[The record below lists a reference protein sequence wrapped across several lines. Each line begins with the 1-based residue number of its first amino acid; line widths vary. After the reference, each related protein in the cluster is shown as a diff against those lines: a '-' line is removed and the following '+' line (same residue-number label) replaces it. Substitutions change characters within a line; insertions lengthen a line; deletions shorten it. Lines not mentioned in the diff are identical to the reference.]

1 MTGFLTV
8 LFFCIRL
15 LERRAKKRVRWICL
29 FWGFHYYQ
37 HQCLNTELWN
47 CFLILSCLSA
57 TAHLPIAGAA
67 ETPGLTIQDVRELQ
81 EDLKRLKSTIEKSD
95 ACLYAPTNDDIY
107 NDNCLFKFMHCY
119 LLELEVVLIEDMQVT
134 DNDHD
139 QIKTSIHHRKKTLE
153 EHERQY
159 NSSRCSPCEAQR
171 VANSTIFL
179 YNMERLLERIA
190 ANCPPNIMEIC
201 V

>member
-8 LFFCIRL
+8 LLFCIRL
-15 LERRAKKRVRWICL
+15 LERRTKKRVRWICL

-37 HQCLNTELWN
+37 HKCLNIELWN

-57 TAHLPIAGAA
+57 TANLPIAGAA
-67 ETPGLTIQDVRELQ
+67 ETHGMTIDDVRELQ
-81 EDLKRLKSTIEKSD
+81 SELLDLKSTIEVRLHL
-95 ACLYAPTNDDIY
+95 CIY
-107 NDNCLFKFMHCY
+107 CNTDCGSVLPQDNCIFKFMHCY

-134 DNDHD
+134 DNNHD
-139 QIKTSIHHRKKTLE
+139 EIKTSIYHRKKMLE

-159 NSSRCSPCEAQR
+159 NSSGCSPCEAQR

-179 YNMERLLERIA
+179 YNLERLLERIGTTLS
-190 ANCPPNIMEIC
+190 
-201 V
+201 

>member
-8 LFFCIRL
+8 LLFCIRL
-15 LERRAKKRVRWICL
+15 LERRTKKRGRWICL
-29 FWGFHYYQ
+29 FWGFHYYP
-37 HQCLNTELWN
+37 HQRLNIELWN
-47 CFLILSCLSA
+47 CFIILSCLSA

-67 ETPGLTIQDVRELQ
+67 ETHGMTIDDVKELQ
-81 EDLKRLKSTIEKSD
+81 SELKNLKSTIEKSD

-107 NDNCLFKFMHCY
+107 NDNCIFKFMHCY
-119 LLELEVVLIEDMQVT
+119 LLELEVVLFEDMSVT
-134 DNDHD
+134 DNYHD
-139 QIKTSIHHRKKTLE
+139 EIKTSIYHRKKRLE

-179 YNMERLLERIA
+179 YNLERLLERIGQT
-190 ANCPPNIMEIC
+190 
-201 V
+201 VS

>member
-8 LFFCIRL
+8 LLFCIRL
-15 LERRAKKRVRWICL
+15 LERRTRKRLRWICL

-37 HQCLNTELWN
+37 HQCLNIELWN

-67 ETPGLTIQDVRELQ
+67 ETHGMSIGDVEELQ
-81 EDLKRLKSTIEKSD
+81 WELLNLKSTIEKSD

-107 NDNCLFKFMHCY
+107 DDNCIFKFLHCY

-134 DNDHD
+134 DDYHD
-139 QIKTSIHHRKKTLE
+139 KIKTSIYHRKNKLE
-153 EHERQY
+153 EHEHQY
-159 NSSRCSPCEAQR
+159 NSSGCSPCEAQR

-179 YNMERLLERIA
+179 YNLERLLEKIGTT
-190 ANCPPNIMEIC
+190 ISLS